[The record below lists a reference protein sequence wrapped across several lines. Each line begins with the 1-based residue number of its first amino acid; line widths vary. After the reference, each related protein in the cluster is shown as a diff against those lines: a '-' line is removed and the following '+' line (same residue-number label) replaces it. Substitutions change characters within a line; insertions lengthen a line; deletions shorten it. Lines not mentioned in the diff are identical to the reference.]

1 MQIKKIHIDAFGGLR
16 DAEFELKKGLNII
29 EGANESGK
37 SSLAM
42 FIKFAFYGLSGRGLG
57 GAVSERRRYVNWETG
72 SAQGYLVIECG
83 GRDYR
88 VSREL
93 YVSGDEENEAFR
105 EKVAV
110 TLEETGEKVF
120 AGEVPGEALLRMP
133 ETMFCNSVFVRQIG
147 DIAIDGTGMNEA
159 IENILY
165 SGDEQLS
172 TRRALEKLDKSRK
185 VLLHKNGNGGLIY
198 EKRREIARLTENLAS
213 AREKN
218 ALVIDLEEQIAD
230 STRLINTREREAAK
244 VTELLSAADKIKALE
259 KLADIETLEEEAEKL
274 EALIASNPK
283 PAEVEADAEE
293 LRKISLRRS
302 DTEMRLKSIRMNIT
316 ALESTLPPQM
326 TDEEK
331 EKDRADVRAAEK
343 AESAKKTCL
352 AVSVITMIL
361 AVFSG
366 FAAFF
371 MRTVDMNITY
381 VAAAAGAV
389 MLILSIVFLVLDIRA
404 ISRLNRLL
412 LKWNAVDTV
421 DINRAVES
429 KIEEN
434 HMLHCENSE
443 IFRLRVEEEKSEI
456 TRSEIIASQRILSQ
470 KYTEDE
476 PDTDIMSEK
485 ALAKTADILHDIAS
499 YNVELRTVRGKLS
512 VMGKPS
518 PDERRVIRNEATAVF
533 ESELGEKAANI
544 TRDERVKAER
554 DRGFYLSTAQAQR
567 TKHTDLEKRLAA
579 MSADFVS
586 PADISYKLDAASAE
600 LSRMEKRLSAIT
612 GAMKAITAASENLRR
627 SLMPRVVSEAGALL
641 GAFTEGRH
649 SGIGVDSDFTVT
661 YAPGGYTRDA
671 DFMSQ
676 GTRDASYISLR
687 SALMRV
693 LFAGDP
699 PPQVF
704 DESFAR
710 IDARRLEKLLEVL
723 GSDPKNQSLVFTC
736 RALECEKAPEDAN
749 CIKL

>member
-16 DAEFELKKGLNII
+16 DCDFEFTEGLNII
-29 EGANESGK
+29 EGENESGK

-72 SAQGYLVIECG
+72 SAQGYLVAECG

-105 EKVAV
+105 ERVSV

-120 AGEVPGEALLRMP
+120 SGQVPGEALLKMP
-133 ETMFCNSVFVRQIG
+133 ETMFLNSVFVRQIG

-198 EKRREIARLTENLAS
+198 EKRREISRLTEELS
-213 AREKN
+213 MAREKN
-218 ALVIDLEEQIAD
+218 AAVIDLEEQIAD
-230 STRLINTREREAAK
+230 SSRLITGREREASK

-274 EALIASNPK
+274 EKLLATYPQTS
-283 PAEVEADAEE
+283 EVEKDAEE
-293 LRKISLRRS
+293 LRRISLRRS
-302 DTEMRLKSIRMNIT
+302 DIEMRLKSIRMNIT
-316 ALESTLPPQM
+316 ALSATLPPRM
-326 TDEEK
+326 TEEEK
-331 EKDRADVRAAEK
+331 ERDRADVMAADK
-343 AESAKKTCL
+343 ATAAKKTYL
-352 AVSVITMIL
+352 AVSIVTMIL

-371 MRTVDMNITY
+371 MRGVDMNITY
-381 VAAAAGAV
+381 VAIAAAAV
-389 MLILSIVFLVLDIRA
+389 MFILSIVFIALDMRT

-412 LKWNAVDTV
+412 LKWNAVDTA
-421 DINRAVES
+421 DIDRAVEA

-434 HMLHCENSE
+434 YQLHCENSE
-443 IFRLRVEEEKSEI
+443 IFRLKTEEEKAERE
-456 TRSEIIASQRILSQ
+456 RSEIISSQRILAA

-476 PDTDIMSEK
+476 PDTDMMGEK
-485 ALAKTADILHDIAS
+485 ALSKTADIIKDIAS
-499 YNVELRTVRGKLS
+499 YTVDIRTVRGKLS
-512 VMGKPS
+512 VMGKVGPE
-518 PDERRVIRNEATAVF
+518 ERARIRREATDVF
-533 ESELGEKAANI
+533 ESEIGDKAANI
-544 TRDERVKAER
+544 TRDERMKAER
-554 DRGFYLSTAQAQR
+554 DRGFYLSTAEAQR
-567 TKHTDLEKRLAA
+567 KKHTELEKRLAA
-579 MSADFVS
+579 MSADFTP
-586 PADISYKLDAASAE
+586 PADISYKLETASAE
-600 LSRMEKRLSAIT
+600 LSKMEKRLGAIN

-627 SLMPRVVSEAGALL
+627 SLMPRVVSEAGVMLSE
-641 GAFTEGRH
+641 FTEGRH
-649 SGIGVDSDFTVT
+649 SGIGVDSDFALT
-661 YAPGGYTRDA
+661 YAPGGYTREA

-676 GTRDASYISLR
+676 GTRDASYVSLR
-687 SALMRV
+687 QALMRV

-699 PPQVF
+699 PPAVF

-710 IDARRLEKLLEVL
+710 IDARRLKKILTVL
-723 GSDPKNQSLVFTC
+723 ASDDANQSIVFTC
-736 RALECEKAPEDAN
+736 RTLEGESAPQAAN

>member
-16 DAEFELKKGLNII
+16 NCDFELSEGLNII

-72 SAQGYLVIECG
+72 SAQGYLIIECG

-105 EKVAV
+105 ERVSV
-110 TLEETGEKVF
+110 TLEETGEKVYN
-120 AGEVPGEALLRMP
+120 GQVPGEALLKMP
-133 ETMFCNSVFVRQIG
+133 ETMFLNSVFVRQMG

-198 EKRREIARLTENLAS
+198 EKRREISHLTEELLG

-218 ALVIDLEEQIAD
+218 ASVIDLEEQIAD
-230 STRLINTREREAAK
+230 SSRLITNREREAAK

-274 EALIASNPK
+274 EALLAAYPQTS
-283 PAEVEADAEE
+283 EVENDAEE

-302 DTEMRLKSIRMNIT
+302 DLEMRLKSIRMNIT
-316 ALESTLPPQM
+316 ALNATLPPRL
-326 TDEEK
+326 TEEEK
-331 EKDRADVRAAEK
+331 ENDRRDVITAQKAA
-343 AESAKKTCL
+343 SAKKTCL

-371 MRTVDMNITY
+371 MKGVDMNITF
-381 VAAAAGAV
+381 VAIAAAAV
-389 MLILSIVFLVLDIRA
+389 MLILSIVFIILDMRA
-404 ISRLNRLL
+404 ISRLNRML
-412 LKWNAVDTV
+412 LKWNAVDTA
-421 DINRAVES
+421 DIDRAVEA

-434 HMLHCENSE
+434 YQLHCENSE
-443 IFRLRVEEEKSEI
+443 IFRLKTEEEKTECD
-456 TRSEIIASQRILSQ
+456 RSEIVSSQRILAS

-476 PDTDIMSEK
+476 PDTDMMGEK
-485 ALAKTADILHDIAS
+485 ALAKTADILKDIAACT
-499 YNVELRTVRGKLS
+499 VDLRTVKGKLS
-512 VMGKPS
+512 VMGKVS
-518 PDERRVIRNEATAVF
+518 SDERARIRREATDVF

-544 TRDERVKAER
+544 TRDERMKAER
-554 DRGFYLSTAQAQR
+554 DRGFYLSTAEAQR
-567 TKHTDLEKRLAA
+567 KKHTELEKRLAA
-579 MSADFVS
+579 MSADFTP
-586 PADISYKLDAASAE
+586 PADISYKLEQVTAE
-600 LSRMEKRLSAIT
+600 LAKMEKRLAAIN

-627 SLMPRVVSEAGALL
+627 SLIPRVVSEAGVLL
-641 GAFTEGRH
+641 GSFTEGTH
-649 SGIGVDSDFTVT
+649 SSIGVNSDFAVT
-661 YAPGGYTRDA
+661 YAPGGYTREA

-687 SALMRV
+687 SALMKA

-699 PPQVF
+699 PPAVF

-710 IDARRLEKLLEVL
+710 IDARRLKKILSVL
-723 GSDPKNQSLVFTC
+723 ATDESNQSIVFTC
-736 RALECEKAPEDAN
+736 RTLEGESAPQAAN
-749 CIKL
+749 RINL